1 MNCRHKIGPHLG
13 CMILRKPCHI
23 FNTVKKRPLRG
34 VAPPLKK
41 MSSPSWGVAP
51 PHGVKS
57 SKWAPPHL
65 ISTPS

>member
-1 MNCRHKIGPHLG
+1 MNCRHKIGPHQG

-23 FNTVKKRPLRG
+23 FNTVKKDPSG
-34 VAPPLKK
+34 VTPSKK

-51 PHGVKS
+51 PHRVKS
-57 SKWAPPHL
+57 SKWAPPHP